1 MTPKKRQIVEAF
13 IEVDRVLT
21 AFLDKIKDEKEY
33 QYTYQW
39 LAPVQQQVHNQL
51 GRMPSRLLPKSYLL
65 D

>member
-1 MTPKKRQIVEAF
+1 MTPKKRQVVVAF
-13 IEVDRVLT
+13 TEVDRALA

-39 LAPVQQQVHNQL
+39 LAPVQQRIHDQL
-51 GRMPSRLLPKSYLL
+51 SQMPSHLLPKDHLL